1 MAVSLKDTLVVGISS
16 RALFDLEEEN
26 RLFNEKGIVEYRK
39 IQFEKENEILNKG
52 AAFYLV
58 EALLELNKF
67 SNDRLVEVIVMSRNS
82 PETGVRVFNS
92 IDHYKLDITRS
103 AFTGGEP
110 LADFLEAFNVDLFLS
125 RDEVE
130 VQKIADTGKVATAII
145 YDPPKEFVP
154 EKATVRIAFDAD
166 AVLFSEESE
175 HIYKTQGLDKFQDN
189 ERSNVNVPLKD
200 GPYAK
205 LLRTLSQIQSK
216 MNTGVEKSPLRLAIV
231 TARSS
236 PSHMRVIKTLREWN
250 VYIDEVFFLGGLSK
264 DKVLKAFKAHIFF
277 DDQDVHLLTASEVV
291 PSGKVP
297 YKTDSPLNK
306 LRGKRK
312 S

>member
-39 IQFEKENEILNKG
+39 IQFEKENEILQKG
-52 AAFYLV
+52 AAFHLV
-58 EALLELNKF
+58 EALLELNKY
-67 SNDRLVEVIVMSRNS
+67 SNERLVEVIVMSRNS

-92 IDHYKLDITRS
+92 IEHYKLDITRS

-110 LADFLEAFNVDLFLS
+110 LVDFLEAFNVDLFLS
-125 RDEVE
+125 RDAAE

-145 YDPPKEFVP
+145 YDPPKEFIP
-154 EKATVRIAFDAD
+154 DKTTVRIAFDAD

-189 ERSNVNVPLKD
+189 ERSNVNVPMKD

-205 LLRTLSQIQSK
+205 LLRTLSQIQAK

-250 VYIDEVFFLGGLSK
+250 VYIDEVFFLGGVSK

-277 DDQDVHLLTASEVV
+277 DDQDVHLLPASEFV
-291 PSGKVP
+291 PSAKVP

-306 LRGKRK
+306 LNPDK
-312 S
+312 